1 MTMRR
6 RLKEDNRGIALISVM
21 ICVMLSF
28 LLSATI
34 MRVSLL
40 SYLQKGVARQATST
54 FYENEAFVDDIKL
67 GVQQKVA
74 IAFASSSS
82 KSQATFLANFK
93 SALLGVGTGST
104 DKAKLESALK
114 GFITNSETDKVIS
127 VSVDGEGGNLFI
139 EEGEGEY
146 VFKNVRVE

>member
-93 SALLGVGTGST
+93 SA
-104 DKAKLESALK
+104 
-114 GFITNSETDKVIS
+114 
-127 VSVDGEGGNLFI
+127 
-139 EEGEGEY
+139 
-146 VFKNVRVE
+146 